1 MTCAVEISHFDK
13 DQLGLI
19 QTQSINQNY
28 IYTCI
33 YRYIY
38 IYMQLSHYGT
48 LTARHPWHL
57 KQGEE
62 QSDCF
67 HQLLYHIFCQLQC
80 SRYIIIKKP
89 FLCINSLLNLYCIY
103 CCSDSYNVLSKW
115 DL

>member
-62 QSDCF
+62 QSVSTSF
-67 HQLLYHIFCQLQC
+67 FITF
-80 SRYIIIKKP
+80 
-89 FLCINSLLNLYCIY
+89 FA
-103 CCSDSYNVLSKW
+103 SYSVQGT
-115 DL
+115 